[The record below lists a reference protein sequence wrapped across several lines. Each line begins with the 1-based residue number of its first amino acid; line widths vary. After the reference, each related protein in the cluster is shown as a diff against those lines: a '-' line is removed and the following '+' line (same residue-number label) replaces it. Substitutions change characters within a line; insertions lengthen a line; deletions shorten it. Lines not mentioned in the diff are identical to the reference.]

1 MSQNEFVC
9 VTTTAQLGEV
19 CDSFARHSAIAVDTE
34 FTREKTYYPQL
45 GLIQIASTDLVVCID
60 PIAISDLTPLQA
72 LFTAP
77 TLTKVLHAARQDLEV
92 LWQRLQVNPAPL
104 FDTQLGAAF
113 LGLHEQMS
121 YAALITHYLG
131 ISLPKAHTRA
141 DWCQRPLSTEQ
152 LHYAADDVRYLIAV
166 YPQLLAALRDAGRLD
181 WCQHECDQLGNLVCT
196 EPDPDDLW
204 QNVGGQQR
212 LEPQQLA
219 VLRALARWRE
229 QFARHSNRPRQWI
242 LRDEVILSL
251 AQQAPSSM
259 AQLQMIDAL
268 PPATLQRHGETLL
281 NLIAES
287 TALPPEQWPA
297 ANNYVPLTPAQ
308 KSQISSLSAKLRQ
321 LAEQQHIATP
331 LLATRRDL
339 ERLLIQHQTIPLLQ
353 GWRYELAG
361 KSLLAAMPDD
371 SRIALTLDQ

>member
-1 MSQNEFVC
+1 MSQNEFVF
-9 VTTTAQLGEV
+9 VTTAAQLAEV
-19 CDSFARHSAIAVDTE
+19 CAVFTQHDAIAVDTE

-45 GLIQIASTDLVVCID
+45 GLIQIASTDLVACID
-60 PIAISDLTPLQA
+60 PIAISDLTPLQT

-92 LWQRLQVNPAPL
+92 VWQRLQVIPAPL

-131 ISLPKAHTRA
+131 INLPKAHTRA

-166 YPQLLAALRDAGRLD
+166 YPQLLTALRDKGRLV
-181 WCQHECDQLGNLVCT
+181 WCRHECDQLGGLVCT
-196 EPDPDDLW
+196 EPNPDDLW

-219 VLRALARWRE
+219 VLRTLTRWRE
-229 QFARHSNRPRQWI
+229 QFARQSNRPRQWI
-242 LRDEVILSL
+242 LRDEVLLSL
-251 AQQAPSSM
+251 AQQAPQTRE
-259 AQLQMIDAL
+259 QLQAIEAL
-268 PPATLQRHGETLL
+268 PPATLQRHGEILL
-281 NLIAES
+281 NLIAAAL
-287 TALPPEQWPA
+287 ALPPEQWPV
-297 ANNYVPLTPAQ
+297 ANNYIPLTPAQ

-321 LAEQQHIATP
+321 LAEQHHIATP

-339 ERLLIQHQTIPLLQ
+339 EHLLIHHQTIPLLQ
-353 GWRYELAG
+353 DWRYELAG
-361 KSLLAAMPDD
+361 KTLLENVPAEI
-371 SRIALTLDQ
+371 RVALAHE